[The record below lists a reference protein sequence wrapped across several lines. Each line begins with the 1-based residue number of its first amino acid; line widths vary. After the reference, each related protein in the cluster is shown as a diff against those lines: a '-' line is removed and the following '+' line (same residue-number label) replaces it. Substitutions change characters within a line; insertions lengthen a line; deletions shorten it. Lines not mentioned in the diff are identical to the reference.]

1 MNGAILG
8 DIVGSSYE
16 FKKKQISIDFEL
28 FPKDCHFTDDTILTI
43 ATADAILKGESFE
56 KSYYVWGNK
65 YPEESYGAS
74 FRDWLREDINKLKPY
89 NSYGNGSAMRVS
101 PVGWAFHTLD
111 ETLRMAYESAKCTH
125 DPLLESVKL
134 YIEGLK
140 GAMATA
146 HAIYL
151 ARNLEDKKKIKETIE
166 DVYQYDLGRT
176 VAEIR
181 ENYSFDVTCHGSVP
195 ESIICFLE
203 GNSYEEVIRLAVS
216 LGGDTDTQAA
226 IAGSIAEAAYK
237 IPTFMNNKM
246 YELLPVEMIEVL
258 ERFNG
263 QFKGGIR

>member
-8 DIVGSSYE
+8 DIIGMKYE
-16 FKKKQISIDFEL
+16 FKKKQKIVNFEL
-28 FPKDCHFTDDTILTI
+28 FPEGCTFTDDTVMTI
-43 ATADAILKGESFE
+43 ATADAILKSEDFG
-56 KSYYVWGNK
+56 KSYHRWGNK
-65 YPEESYGAS
+65 FLNVSYGAA
-74 FRDWLREDINKLKPY
+74 FQVWLMSDVNDLKPY

-101 PVGWAFHTLD
+101 PIGWAFHTLD

-125 DPLLESVKL
+125 DHV
-134 YIEGLK
+134 EGLK

-151 ARNLEDKKKIKETIE
+151 ARNQEDKKKIKEAIE
-166 DVYQYDLGRT
+166 DMYQYDLGRT

-181 ENYSFDVTCHGSVP
+181 ENYSFDVTCQGSVP

-216 LGGDTDTQAA
+216 LGGDTDTQGA

-237 IPTFMNNKM
+237 IPVFMKNIM
-246 YELLPVEMIEVL
+246 YEKLSVEMIEVV
-258 ERFNG
+258 EKFNSKYRG
-263 QFKGGIR
+263 VIL